1 VRFVD
6 VKLKLNM
13 KECSSLVRWLKESI
27 SYSTARIVNFI
38 CVVVAPACALY
49 AAELALDILLRSS
62 LSLSAMPV
70 GQGQL
75 PGPFDAAIFCEYG
88 DK

>member
-1 VRFVD
+1 
-6 VKLKLNM
+6 M

-38 CVVVAPACALY
+38 CVVVAPSTLY
-49 AAELALDILLRSS
+49 AEELAPGILPRSS
-62 LSLSAMPV
+62 LRLSAMRV
-70 GQGQL
+70 GQSQL

-88 DK
+88 DI